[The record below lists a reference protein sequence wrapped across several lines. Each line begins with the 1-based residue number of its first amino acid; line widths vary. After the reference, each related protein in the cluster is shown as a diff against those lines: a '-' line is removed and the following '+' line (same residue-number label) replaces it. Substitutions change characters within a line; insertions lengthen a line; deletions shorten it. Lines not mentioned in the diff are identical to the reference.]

1 MSFHIC
7 MHIQTRSY
15 DRSKGLSIRCEG
27 PLFTSLNLLN
37 SEEFPVLAKEH
48 LEHFDMDS
56 LVKTIELHK
65 GEFESM
71 VPNMEITRHV
81 VEKMLDLL
89 VKEENTGEEIH
100 DGAPGVVEPVPETL
114 SEIPEQCIDE
124 SRELLR
130 RLHLI
135 VPSAK
140 TVTCLVTSGKTR
152 FYQASV
158 GFGKNEFPS
167 SR

>member
-37 SEEFPVLAKEH
+37 SEEFPVLAKER
-48 LEHFDMDS
+48 LKHFDMDS

-114 SEIPEQCIDE
+114 SEIPQQCIDE

>member
-37 SEEFPVLAKEH
+37 SEEFPVLAKER

-100 DGAPGVVEPVPETL
+100 DGPLGLL
-114 SEIPEQCIDE
+114 SPC
-124 SRELLR
+124 
-130 RLHLI
+130 
-135 VPSAK
+135 PK
-140 TVTCLVTSGKTR
+140 
-152 FYQASV
+152 
-158 GFGKNEFPS
+158 P
-167 SR
+167 